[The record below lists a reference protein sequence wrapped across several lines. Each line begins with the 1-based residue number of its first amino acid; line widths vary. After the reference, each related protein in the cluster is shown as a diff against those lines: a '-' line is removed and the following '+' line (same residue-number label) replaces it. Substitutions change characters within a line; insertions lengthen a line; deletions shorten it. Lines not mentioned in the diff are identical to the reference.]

1 LKLPLLS
8 AQELCR
14 FLEKEGFHMD
24 RQNGSHRFFKHP
36 DGRATVVPVHSNR
49 DVKRGLLHV
58 ILKDIKLSREEFF
71 KKYA

>member
-1 LKLPLLS
+1 
-8 AQELCR
+8 
-14 FLEKEGFHMD
+14 MD